1 MKFDCIVS
9 NAPYDNGLH
18 EKFESKYFDI
28 CDGQIVWVSPLSF
41 LLGKKQN
48 KRITLELD
56 KYKTDIEQINGNEY
70 FDAAIGGTMGIVFC
84 DMADEHNEHYVKFDG
99 KQYNK
104 CDEISTI
111 SNDELLNEFKR
122 IITPLYTHDNLFT
135 HLKYVPGNTV
145 HGLGM
150 KEHTE
155 NNPDPNWYIVR
166 ITRFSDRF
174 TLYSNKSYIDL
185 YKNLISKKVARG
197 KSEKRFLDFYFA
209 FNNKKTAENCIN
221 YLKTFFARGS
231 YYIVQTG
238 IELFMS
244 GEFRFIPWF
253 DFSDSMF
260 NGTPEEIDI
269 ALFKKYH
276 ISQNI
281 VNHIIEILPNYYK
294 LDLSKYIL

>member
-18 EKFESKYFDI
+18 KKFESKYFDI

-48 KRITLELD
+48 KRITFELD

-70 FDAAIGGTMGIVFC
+70 FDAVINGTMGIVFC
-84 DMADEHNEHYVKFDG
+84 DMNNINNGTDIKFDG
-99 KQYNK
+99 KNYSK
-104 CDEISTI
+104 CDEISLT

-122 IITPLYTHDNLFT
+122 IITPLYTRDNFNN
-135 HLKYVPGNTV
+135 HLKLANKILPSDGRNKYLELHPILTNYCVKIPAIGNKSV
-145 HGLGM
+145 
-150 KEHTE
+150 
-155 NNPDPNWYIVR
+155 V
-166 ITRFSDRF
+166 
-174 TLYSNKSYIDL
+174 LYSKNYKISEIDTYDKIYNADLKLYFSLQSRQHAINFYNYITGFFVRTCL
-185 YKNLISKKVARG
+185 ML
-197 KSEKRFLDFYFA
+197 
-209 FNNKKTAENCIN
+209 
-221 YLKTFFARGS
+221 LKTNLNLGK
-231 YYIVQTG
+231 
-238 IELFMS
+238 
-244 GEFRFIPWF
+244 GEMAYIPWF

-281 VNHIIEILPNYYK
+281 VNHIIEILHNYYK